1 MESETRNRFL
11 KHKMQTQKATTRNK
25 KANRGNIK
33 SSSSKIDQ
41 ILLQHLLSPHRYR
54 GFSYLAKN
62 ERLPP
67 QASPV
72 KVKNRLQYLKR
83 IQEQNASEFLILCS
97 SNNVDTS
104 VFSQPRKLDFED
116 SDDSDNASDSDD
128 SSEEE
133 DDITSNTTTRPPS
146 TIRTKDFISTMP
158 NNIPSKK
165 YLVNYPD
172 GRYLGVVKLDS
183 GFNENREAFRMSE
196 CRRKV
201 IYRKKK
207 ATDTTPDPME
217 DANKL
222 LNRHGFDENSI
233 HRVTLQAKIDELIET
248 LEPDTDTTIFELDEE
263 CKAKFVDEKGIET
276 NRVYLGEE
284 DVDGTMWV
292 YFWLM
297 GKNVKPENL
306 SDATLQRDKKRSKAD
321 HALQEMHSQFN
332 EQMYQAQQEKANM
345 AKQMAQMQAQLAH
358 LLNGNSSSD
367 DPMPDLAASSE
378 Y

>member
-1 MESETRNRFL
+1 MVCTAASGS
-11 KHKMQTQKATTRNK
+11 
-25 KANRGNIK
+25 RGTC
-33 SSSSKIDQ
+33 
-41 ILLQHLLSPHRYR
+41 
-54 GFSYLAKN
+54 
-62 ERLPP
+62 
-67 QASPV
+67 QAPV
-72 KVKNRLQYLKR
+72 
-83 IQEQNASEFLILCS
+83 
-97 SNNVDTS
+97 
-104 VFSQPRKLDFED
+104 
-116 SDDSDNASDSDD
+116 
-128 SSEEE
+128 
-133 DDITSNTTTRPPS
+133 
-146 TIRTKDFISTMP
+146 
-158 NNIPSKK
+158 
-165 YLVNYPD
+165 
-172 GRYLGVVKLDS
+172 
-183 GFNENREAFRMSE
+183 
-196 CRRKV
+196 
-201 IYRKKK
+201 
-207 ATDTTPDPME
+207 
-217 DANKL
+217 
-222 LNRHGFDENSI
+222 
-233 HRVTLQAKIDELIET
+233 AKIDELIET

-297 GKNVKPENL
+297 LGKNVKPENL